1 MARPT
6 PSAGDNG
13 RSTGGSPLNSPANF
27 PTKSERIDLALRA
40 GTLGDVAGILSEMP
54 PGDVAYLLSSSPP
67 DYRALLLGLLESEQE
82 ALVVN
87 ELPDELR
94 SAILIDRAPE
104 ALAGIVEKLD
114 DDDVADIL
122 HELPEDVTGQVLA
135 IMDEQYRQRL
145 QTVLSFPDDCAGGLM
160 STDTITIRAD
170 LTLDVVLRYLRRH
183 VEIPQNTDNLIVVN
197 RSDKLVG
204 LLPIRTLLVSDPAVS
219 VREMMITDQEAIAAH
234 MPATEVA
241 RRFERN
247 DWISAPVVD
256 EMGKLLGRI
265 TIDDVVDVIME
276 EADHS
281 LTSLAGL
288 AEEDT
293 FATVWQ
299 SAPRRAVW
307 LAINLATALLAS
319 SVISLFQGTIEKV
332 VALAVLMPVVASMG
346 GIAGT
351 QSLTTLIRAMAMGQ
365 INDRNQLWLI
375 GRESLIGL
383 INGILWAAVV
393 AITASLWFDDF
404 TLGLIIGC
412 AMLINLVTAGLS
424 GAGLPL
430 LLQRLSIDPALAG
443 GVLVTTVT
451 DIVGFLTFLGLATWF
466 YG

>member
-1 MARPT
+1 M
-6 PSAGDNG
+6 
-13 RSTGGSPLNSPANF
+13 NSPANF
-27 PTKSERIDLALRA
+27 PTKTERIDQALRA
-40 GTLGDVAGILSEMP
+40 GTLGDVAGILAEMP
-54 PGDVAYLLSSSPP
+54 PGDVAYLVSSSPP
-67 DYRALLLGLLESEQE
+67 DYRTLLLGLLKADQE

-94 SAILIDRAPE
+94 SAILIDRDPE
-104 ALAGIVEKLD
+104 VLAGIVEKLD

-145 QTVLSFPDDCAGGLM
+145 QTVLSFPDDVAGGLM

-204 LLPIRTLLVSDPAVS
+204 LLPIRTVLVSDPAVS
-219 VREMMITDQEAIAAH
+219 VREMMITDQEPINAQ

-247 DWISAPVVD
+247 DWVSAPVVD
-256 EMGKLLGRI
+256 DAGKLLGRI
-265 TIDDVVDVIME
+265 TIDDVVDVIIE

-293 FATVWQ
+293 FATVWH

-351 QSLTTLIRAMAMGQ
+351 QSLTILIRAMAMGQ
-365 INDRNQLWLI
+365 INDRNQFWLI

-383 INGILWAAVV
+383 INGILWAAVI
-393 AITASLWFDDF
+393 AITAAVWFDDN
-404 TLGLIIGC
+404 TLGLIIAC
-412 AMLINLVTAGLS
+412 AMLINLITAGVS

-430 LLQRLSIDPALAG
+430 ILQRLNIDPALAG
-443 GVLVTTVT
+443 GVLVTTIT

>member
-1 MARPT
+1 M
-6 PSAGDNG
+6 
-13 RSTGGSPLNSPANF
+13 NSPANF
-27 PTKSERIDLALRA
+27 PTKTERIDQALRA
-40 GTLGDVAGILSEMP
+40 GTLGDVASIMAEMP
-54 PGDVAYLLSSSPP
+54 PGDVAYLVSSSPP
-67 DYRALLLGLLESEQE
+67 HYRALLLGLLESEQE

-94 SAILIDRAPE
+94 SAVLIDREPE

-145 QTVLSFPDDCAGGLM
+145 QTVLSFPDDVAGGLM
-160 STDTITIRAD
+160 STDIITIRAD

-183 VEIPQNTDNLIVVN
+183 VEIPPNTDNLIVVN
-197 RSDKLVG
+197 RRDKLVG
-204 LLPIRTLLVSDPAVS
+204 LLPIRTVLVSDPAVS
-219 VREMMITDQEAIAAH
+219 VREMMITDQEALNVH

-247 DWISAPVVD
+247 DWISAPVVND
-256 EMGKLLGRI
+256 TGKILGRI

-288 AEEDT
+288 VEEDT

-351 QSLTTLIRAMAMGQ
+351 QSLTILIRAMAMGQ
-365 INDRNQLWLI
+365 INDRNQLWLV

-383 INGILWAAVV
+383 LNGTLWAAVV
-393 AITASLWFDDF
+393 AITASIWFNDI
-404 TLGLIIGC
+404 TLGLIIAA
-412 AMLINLVTAGLS
+412 AMLINLLTAGLS

-430 LLQRLSIDPALAG
+430 LLQRLNIDPALAG

-451 DIVGFLTFLGLATWF
+451 DIVGFLTFLGLATWC

>member
-1 MARPT
+1 
-6 PSAGDNG
+6 
-13 RSTGGSPLNSPANF
+13 LNSPANF
-27 PTKSERIDLALRA
+27 PTKSERIDQALRA
-40 GTLGDVAGILSEMP
+40 GTLGDVAGILAEMP

-67 DYRALLLGLLESEQE
+67 DYRALLLGLLQSEQE

-145 QTVLSFPDDCAGGLM
+145 QTVLRFPDDVAGGLM

-183 VEIPQNTDNLIVVN
+183 VELPQNTDSLIVVN

-219 VREMMITDQEAIAAH
+219 VREMMITDQEAIAAN

-256 EMGKLLGRI
+256 ETGKLLGRI
-265 TIDDVVDVIME
+265 TIDDVVDVIIE

-351 QSLTTLIRAMAMGQ
+351 QSLTILIRAMAMGQ

-404 TLGLIIGC
+404 TLGLIIAF

-430 LLQRLSIDPALAG
+430 VLQRLNIDPALAG

>member
-1 MARPT
+1 M
-6 PSAGDNG
+6 
-13 RSTGGSPLNSPANF
+13 NSPANF
-27 PTKSERIDLALRA
+27 PSKTERIDQALRA
-40 GTLGDVAGILSEMP
+40 GTLGDVAGILAEMP
-54 PGDVAYLLSSSPP
+54 PGDVAYLVSSSPP
-67 DYRALLLGLLESEQE
+67 DYRNLLLGLLDVDQE

-94 SAILIDRAPE
+94 SAVLIDRDPE

-145 QTVLSFPDDCAGGLM
+145 QTVLSFPDDVAGGLM

-183 VEIPQNTDNLIVVN
+183 IEIPQNTDNLIVVN

-204 LLPIRTLLVSDPAVS
+204 LLPIRTVLVSDPAVS
-219 VREMMITDQEAIAAH
+219 VREMMITDQEAINVQ

-256 EMGKLLGRI
+256 DTGKLLGRI
-265 TIDDVVDVIME
+265 TIDDVVDVIIE

-293 FATVWQ
+293 FATVWH

-351 QSLTTLIRAMAMGQ
+351 QSLTILIRAMAMGQ

-375 GRESLIGL
+375 GRETMIGL
-383 INGILWAAVV
+383 LNGFLWAAVV
-393 AITASLWFDDF
+393 AITASVWFDDI
-404 TLGLIIGC
+404 TLGLIIAC
-412 AMLINLVTAGLS
+412 AMLINLITAGLS

-430 LLQRLSIDPALAG
+430 MLQRMNIDPALAG